1 MNLEKEFL
9 IIVPARKGSQRIK
22 GKNSKKINGKPL
34 YYWTLKELKTLKDK
48 IDIVISTDDSAIIFK
63 CKKMKF
69 HVPFKRPKKLSTNK
83 SKIID
88 TIKHLLKYY
97 KK

>member
-34 YYWTLKELKTLKDK
+34 YWTLKELKTLKDK
-48 IDIVISTDDSAIIFK
+48 IDIVITTDDRCDNFK
-63 CKKMKF
+63 CKKNEI
-69 HVPFKRPKKLSTNK
+69 SC
-83 SKIID
+83 
-88 TIKHLLKYY
+88 TI
-97 KK
+97 